1 MRLTGENTDKL
12 PTISLT
18 PLIDVVFILLIFF
31 MLASSFLD
39 WRELPIHGQ
48 ETKASSSPLSQSSN
62 ETIRLSLSRDGSI
75 KLGTQIVD
83 QNGLKKAL
91 KAKTSALETIK
102 VYISVEDG
110 VRMQSTID
118 FLQEL
123 KAFGLIDLTLQ
134 DQPKS

>member
-39 WRELPIHGQ
+39 WRELPIQGQ

>member
-1 MRLTGENTDKL
+1 MRLSGESTDKL

-39 WRELPIHGQ
+39 WRELPIQGQ
-48 ETKASSSPLSQSSN
+48 AAKPSSSPSSQSPK
-62 ETIRLSLSRDGSI
+62 ETIRLSLSRDGTI
-75 KLGTQIVD
+75 KLGSKKID
-83 QNGLKKAL
+83 RGGLKKVL
-91 KAKTSALETIK
+91 MSKTTTLETIK
-102 VYISVEDG
+102 VYIAVEDG
-110 VRMQSTID
+110 VRMQNTLD

-134 DQPKS
+134 DQQKS